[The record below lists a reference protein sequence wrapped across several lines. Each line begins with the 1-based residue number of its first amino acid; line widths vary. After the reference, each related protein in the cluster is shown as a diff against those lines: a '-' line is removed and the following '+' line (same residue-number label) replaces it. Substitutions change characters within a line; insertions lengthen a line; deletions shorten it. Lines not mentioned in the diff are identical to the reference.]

1 VALRSRRLILLG
13 GLAAILALP
22 GAARADVLH
31 TVEPGETLWSIA
43 TANGLAPADVAAA
56 NGLSP
61 EARVIAGTEISI
73 PTSGGSTATPGPL
86 GAYVVQSGDT
96 LGGIAARSRVS
107 VQAVAAMNGIDPAEP
122 LLAGTALK
130 LPTGAAPQAATQSA
144 TVVPNAAPHPTDE
157 RVDAATIGQVAAAHG
172 VPASLAAAIA
182 WQESG
187 FDNSVVSDSNARGV
201 MQIVP
206 GTWSWV
212 NSNLAG
218 PPLDPSSAT
227 GNVEAGVLYLGQL
240 LRDTGGDP
248 AQAVAAYYQ
257 GLGSVRA
264 IGMLPET
271 RRYVDDVLALR
282 TRFGG

>member
-1 VALRSRRLILLG
+1 MALRARRLLIACLLAV
-13 GLAAILALP
+13 LWLP
-22 GAARADVLH
+22 GAARAALSH

-43 TANGLAPADVAAA
+43 TANGLTPAEVAAA

-73 PTSGGSTATPGPL
+73 PTGSSGAGGGPGPA
-86 GAYVVQSGDT
+86 GAYVVRLGDT
-96 LGGIAARSRVS
+96 LTGIAARSSVS
-107 VQAVAAMNGIDPAEP
+107 VEAVAAMNGIDPDDP

-130 LPTGAAPQAATQSA
+130 LPSGTSPQGATHGPA
-144 TVVPNAAPHPTDE
+144 VVTNAAPHPTAE
-157 RVDAATIGQVAAAHG
+157 HVDSSTIGQIAAAHG
-172 VPASLAAAIA
+172 VPPSLAAAIA

-187 FDNSVVSDSNARGV
+187 FDNSVVSHSNARGV

-218 PPLDPSSAT
+218 PPLDPSSAMD
-227 GNVEAGVLYLGQL
+227 NVEAGVLYLGEL

-257 GLGSVRA
+257 GLGSVRQ
-264 IGMLPET
+264 IGMLPAT
-271 RRYVDDVLALR
+271 RRYVANVLALR
-282 TRFGG
+282 ARF

>member
-1 VALRSRRLILLG
+1 MALRARRLLIACLFAVLC
-13 GLAAILALP
+13 LP
-22 GAARADVLH
+22 GAARAAVSH

-43 TANGLAPADVAAA
+43 TANGLTPAEVAAA

-73 PTSGGSTATPGPL
+73 PTGSGGAGGGPGPA
-86 GAYVVQSGDT
+86 GAYVVQLGDT
-96 LGGIAARSRVS
+96 LTGIAARSGVS
-107 VQAVAAMNGIDPAEP
+107 VDAVAAMNGIDPDDP

-130 LPTGAAPQAATQSA
+130 VPSGTAPQAATHGPA
-144 TVVPNAAPHPTDE
+144 VVTNAAPHPTAE
-157 RVDAATIGQVAAAHG
+157 HVDASTIGQIAAAHG
-172 VPASLAAAIA
+172 VPPSLAASIA

-218 PPLDPSSAT
+218 PPLDPSSAMD
-227 GNVEAGVLYLGQL
+227 NVEAGVLYLGEL

-248 AQAVAAYYQ
+248 AHAVAAYYQ
-257 GLGSVRA
+257 GLGSVRQ
-264 IGMLPET
+264 IGMLPTT
-271 RRYVDDVLALR
+271 RRYVANVLALR
-282 TRFGG
+282 ARFGG